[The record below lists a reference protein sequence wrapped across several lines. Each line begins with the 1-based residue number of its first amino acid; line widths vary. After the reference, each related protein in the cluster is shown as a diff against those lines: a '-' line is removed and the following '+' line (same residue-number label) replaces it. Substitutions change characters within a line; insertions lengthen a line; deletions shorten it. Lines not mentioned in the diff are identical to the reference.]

1 MSGAAGGSSE
11 LDSGHW
17 LHGVFEG
24 ADVTIRR
31 AVEGVSPVLASR
43 VSSATSPDL
52 TPQPRSLP
60 FQTAHG
66 FPFLRVMDELA
77 YASARGATRPGLP

>member
-43 VSSATSPDL
+43 VSSATSPEMA
-52 TPQPRSLP
+52 PQPNLLP
-60 FQTAHG
+60 FLASYG
-66 FPFLRVMDELA
+66 FSFLRGADEIAL
-77 YASARGATRPGLP
+77 ASA